1 MARRW
6 SVPPTIPHAF
16 YGEVTI
22 NGVPAMAGTQIMG
35 VCANVIIPAYNNP
48 LITTREGVYGGRGGF
63 SPKLVVQG
71 PIDEGAPITFYVNGV
86 AAEET
91 FPFEAGAVTNLD
103 LHVE

>member
-6 SVPPTIPHAF
+6 SVPPTLPHAF

-22 NGVPAMAGTQIMG
+22 NGVPAMAGTQVMG
-35 VCANVIIPAYNNP
+35 MCSNVLIVVGNP
-48 LITTREGVYGGRGGF
+48 IITTREGVYGARGGF

-86 AAEET
+86 AAQET
-91 FPFEAGAVTNLD
+91 YEFEAGGVTRLD